1 MSFAP
6 EEEVAMAD
14 EPAGSRGSPMAW
26 LAVGLISVAAVLT
39 GLSMITT
46 TMWLFVVAM
55 ALGLLGCVAAWR
67 GRIMQAVEEE
77 QPGPPRR
84 HTRAPSALDDPAVL
98 DRISRER
105 TQRQI
110 RQAR

>member
-6 EEEVAMAD
+6 VEEVAMAD
-14 EPAGSRGSPMAW
+14 NSAGSRGNPMSW
-26 LAVGLISVAAVLT
+26 LAVGLISVAAVST

-46 TMWLFVVAM
+46 TMWLFVVAVG
-55 ALGLLGCVAAWR
+55 LGLLGCAAAWR
-67 GRIMQAVEEE
+67 GRIMQSVEEE
-77 QPGPPRR
+77 RPGDGEQQ
-84 HTRAPSALDDPAVL
+84 APARSPLDDPAVL

-110 RQAR
+110 KQAR

>member
-6 EEEVAMAD
+6 VEEVAMAD
-14 EPAGSRGSPMAW
+14 RTAGSRGNPLSW
-26 LAVGLISVAAVLT
+26 LAVGLISVAAVST

-46 TMWLFVVAM
+46 TMWLFVLAV
-55 ALGLLGCVAAWR
+55 ALGLCGCVAAWR
-67 GRIMQAVEEE
+67 GRIMQSVEEE
-77 QPGPPRR
+77 
-84 HTRAPSALDDPAVL
+84 RAGDAVRQAPARSPLEDPAVL

-110 RQAR
+110 KQAR